1 MDDGLQNKLAE
12 GFRRYQD
19 KDFLKAVV
27 AVCAL
32 AANADDE
39 VDISERYKI
48 EEIIAQEPPLRE
60 FEAKKAAEIF
70 DAYVDALRQEGES
83 AKKILYNKVRRM
95 AGDQDKSR
103 TLMCAAYLVIVAD
116 HEILEQEK
124 LEFERLC
131 TVLDLDPSYVWRELG
146 A

>member
-1 MDDGLQNKLAE
+1 MDDEFRNWLAE
-12 GFRRYQD
+12 GLRRYQN

-48 EEIIAQEPPLRE
+48 EEIIAQEPPLSE
-60 FEAKKAAEIF
+60 FDAKKVAEIF
-70 DAYVDALRQEGES
+70 DAYVDALRKEGES

-95 AGDQDKSR
+95 ADDQEKSQ

-116 HEILEQEK
+116 HEILDEEK

-131 TVLDLDPSYVWRELG
+131 TVLDLDSDQVWREFG

>member
-1 MDDGLQNKLAE
+1 MDDGRQNKLTE
-12 GFRRYQD
+12 GLRRYRD
-19 KDFLKAVV
+19 KDFLKALV

-48 EEIIAQEPPLRE
+48 EEIVAQEPPLRE
-60 FEAKKAAEIF
+60 FDAKKVAEIF
-70 DAYVDALRQEGES
+70 DAYVDALRKEGES

-95 AGDQDKSR
+95 ADDQEKSQ

-116 HEILEQEK
+116 HEILDQEK

-131 TVLDLDPSYVWRELG
+131 AVLDLDSNQVWREFG